1 MLISWGLN
9 LQEYNILEGERK
21 RKKVCFTV
29 MLWELRRDVNG
40 KAGFHC
46 STQKCHISKG
56 QKILHNL
63 HGKKILVWNTW
74 QKESVTIEV
83 YNSITSGAAKVKED
97 LMLLACWIHTKTP
110 ADEMGAEVG
119 VNYHSKIPTALLQEP
134 TNSSLLCAFFPF
146 TFTLNNLQQFHSQS
160 IFHVALHMH
169 EVLSIY
175 ALHQNYFRLL

>member
-1 MLISWGLN
+1 
-9 LQEYNILEGERK
+9 
-21 RKKVCFTV
+21 

-46 STQKCHISKG
+46 SSQKCHISKG
-56 QKILHNL
+56 QKILHNQ

-97 LMLLACWIHTKTP
+97 LMLLACWIHTKTL
-110 ADEMGAEVG
+110 ADEMEAEVG
-119 VNYHSKIPTALLQEP
+119 GNYHSKISTALLQEP

-146 TFTLNNLQQFHSQS
+146 TFTLNKRQQFHSQS
-160 IFHVALHMH
+160 TFHVAHCMRYILK
-169 EVLSIY
+169 IY
-175 ALHQNYFRLL
+175 ALHQNYFALLYL